1 MNKSIKRTM
10 GLVLALFV
18 AVSMCVDISGVFAEG
33 EKTPLLINVDISKA
47 PGKGHSTPGAPGQMG
62 EAFDEMWKNLPIT
75 VTDSSGENYS
85 VTNEFYDT
93 KGEVSERSMYRLGGL
108 YKEGEELTITI
119 DTSSL
124 PDGHHISYSPFDK
137 EDEPYIIE
145 GGYNK
150 FKIKYTYNSI
160 NPNIMEIKIPIGSM
174 SVKFDLQGGNIS
186 GNKDAIT
193 KTVKKDNTVDFPDN
207 PTKENLNFG
216 GWYTKRPETYNG
228 KPLKSAGKM
237 YFWSKEKKF
246 SDYNRDWVLF
256 NDPKEDPLFDGI
268 FLLKALWKAE
278 VKFNSNGGSP
288 VDDAM
293 VNEGEKVSEPEAPVK
308 KYAEFL
314 GWTTADGEDYDF
326 SQSVTGNMVLTAK
339 WNDYT
344 MPKGKDIKINV
355 GDKFKPEDGISNKD
369 KLPKGTIIETKD
381 NVDTNVPGVYNVTL
395 QVKYPNGDVKEV
407 SVKVTVK
414 QDTNDEKYYNIT
426 FDANGGKWID
436 NKTKKIVQAKK
447 NDNISIMEA
456 PTKEGYKFLYWKG
469 SKYQPGQKYK
479 VIEDHTFTAVWE
491 PNKPAKVRKIPQ
503 TGDSSEIMLY
513 AGLTAL
519 MGLSTLLIMRKRK
532 VNN

>member
-18 AVSMCVDISGVFAEG
+18 AVSMCVDITGVFAED

-75 VTDSSGENYS
+75 VTDSSGKTYS

-93 KGEVSERSMYRLGGL
+93 KSAVSERSMYRLGGL

-160 NPNIMEIKIPIGSM
+160 NPNIMEIKIPIGAM

-186 GNKDAIT
+186 GKTDDIT
-193 KTVKKDNTVDFPDN
+193 NVVKKDNTVDFPDD
-207 PTKENLNFG
+207 PKKENLNFG
-216 GWYTKRPETYNG
+216 GLYTKRPETYNG

-237 YFWSKEKKF
+237 YFWNKEKKF

-268 FLLKALWKAE
+268 FLLKALWNARVE
-278 VKFNSNGGSP
+278 FDSNGGST
-288 VDDAM
+288 VDSA
-293 VNEGEKVSEPEAPVK
+293 VVQEGEKVSEPDAPIK

-314 GWTTADGEDYDF
+314 GWTTEDGNDYDF
-326 SQSVTGNMVLTAK
+326 SKLVTKNMVLKAK

-344 MPKGKDIKINV
+344 MPEGKDIEINV
-355 GDKFKPEDGISNKD
+355 GDKFNPEDGIINKD
-369 KLPKGTIIETKD
+369 KLPKGTTIETKD
-381 NVDTNVPGVYNVTL
+381 IVDTNKSGIYDVTL
-395 QVKYPNGDVKEV
+395 LVKYPNGDVKEIAI
-407 SVKVTVK
+407 KVTVK
-414 QDTNDEKYYNIT
+414 QKDKEKEYV
-426 FDANGGKWID
+426 
-436 NKTKKIVQAKK
+436 NK
-447 NDNISIMEA
+447 
-456 PTKEGYKFLYWKG
+456 PTK
-469 SKYQPGQKYK
+469 SN
-479 VIEDHTFTAVWE
+479 VITKA
-491 PNKPAKVRKIPQ
+491 PK
-503 TGDSSEIMLY
+503 TGDNLDMMMY
-513 AGLTAL
+513 AGLVAL

>member
-18 AVSMCVDISGVFAEG
+18 AVSMCVDITGVFAED

-75 VTDSSGENYS
+75 VTDSSGKTYS

-93 KGEVSERSMYRLGGL
+93 KSAVSERSMYRLGGL

-160 NPNIMEIKIPIGSM
+160 NPNIMEIKIPIGAM

-186 GNKDAIT
+186 GKTDDIT
-193 KTVKKDNTVDFPDN
+193 NVVKKDNTVDFPDD
-207 PTKENLNFG
+207 PKKENLNFG

-237 YFWSKEKKF
+237 YFWNKEKKF

-268 FLLKALWKAE
+268 FLLKALWNAE
-278 VKFNSNGGSP
+278 VEFDSNGGSL
-288 VDDAM
+288 VDKA
-293 VNEGEKVSEPEAPVK
+293 VVQEGEKVSEPEAPVK

-314 GWTTADGEDYDF
+314 GWTTEDGEDYDF
-326 SQSVTGNMVLTAK
+326 SNPVNQNMVLKAK

-344 MPKGKDIKINV
+344 MPEGKDIEINV
-355 GDKFKPEDGISNKD
+355 GDKFNPEDGIINKD
-369 KLPKGTIIETKD
+369 KLPKGTTIETND
-381 NVDTNVPGVYNVTL
+381 IVDTNKSGVYDVKL
-395 QVKYPNGDVKEV
+395 LVKYPNGDVKEV
-407 SVKVTVK
+407 PIKVTVK
-414 QDTNDEKYYNIT
+414 QKDKEREYV
-426 FDANGGKWID
+426 
-436 NKTKKIVQAKK
+436 NK
-447 NDNISIMEA
+447 
-456 PTKEGYKFLYWKG
+456 PTK
-469 SKYQPGQKYK
+469 SN
-479 VIEDHTFTAVWE
+479 VITKA
-491 PNKPAKVRKIPQ
+491 PK
-503 TGDSSEIMLY
+503 TGDNLDMMMY
-513 AGLTAL
+513 AGLVAL
-519 MGLSTLLIMRKRK
+519 MGLGTLLIMRKRK